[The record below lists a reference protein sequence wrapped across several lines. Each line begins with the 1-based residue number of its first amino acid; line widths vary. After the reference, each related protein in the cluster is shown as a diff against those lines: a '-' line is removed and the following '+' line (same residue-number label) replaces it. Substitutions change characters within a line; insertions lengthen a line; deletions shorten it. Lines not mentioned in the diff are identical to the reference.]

1 MTFIRQGWE
10 ALQDRLFFLPPF
22 PEQLDPLAL
31 FALLLV
37 GGLVAGESLFRT
49 FGLSRI
55 VGYVLAGALAGPA
68 ALGWLDRETLAMA
81 KPIADAALGLLL
93 LETGRHL
100 DLRWLDRKSVV

>member
-37 GGLVAGESLFRT
+37 GGLVQFA
-49 FGLSRI
+49 
-55 VGYVLAGALAGPA
+55 VA
-68 ALGWLDRETLAMA
+68 
-81 KPIADAALGLLL
+81 PIAQMDRAAV
-93 LETGRHL
+93 
-100 DLRWLDRKSVV
+100 S